1 MNAMSTERRRH
12 RTRCAHQSS
21 LIGRDGH
28 NHLDAEELHRR
39 SMAFQVL
46 LEQAA
51 ESGQA
56 VHRDPR
62 TSERGNHGQ

>member
-1 MNAMSTERRRH
+1 MYTY
-12 RTRCAHQSS
+12 QSS

-28 NHLDAEELHRR
+28 DHLDAEELHRR

-51 ESGQA
+51 ESRKA
-56 VHRDPR
+56 VHRDPKS
-62 TSERGNHGQ
+62 SERGDRDQ